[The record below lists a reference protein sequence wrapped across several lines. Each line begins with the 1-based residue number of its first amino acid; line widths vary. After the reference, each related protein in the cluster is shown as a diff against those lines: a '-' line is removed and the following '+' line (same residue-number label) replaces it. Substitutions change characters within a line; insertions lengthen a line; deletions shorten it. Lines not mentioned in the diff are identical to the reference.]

1 VVRTI
6 PDRGRRKEEI
16 TQAFWRMEPSMAGDK
31 QKACEM
37 ALVKIGIT
45 TPQDLEILIS
55 VVQDA
60 IMKAQRE
67 GLAVDQLVAFRAW
80 LLEKRLEG

>member
-1 VVRTI
+1 MVRTI